1 MLEALLSQAF
11 LLSLLAATVRIATP
25 ILYTALGELYAERSG
40 VLNIGCEGA
49 MLVGSLCGFM
59 AAFYLGSSLAGV
71 LAGMAG
77 GAFIGLIMAF
87 LSVSLMADQVVA
99 GIVLNIFSI
108 GLTSF
113 FFRAL
118 FGTTSPYSVAGFSNI
133 SLPLLSEIPF
143 LGQILF
149 QQDISVYIAV
159 MLVPVAGIILYRTAL
174 GLKIIAA
181 GENPRAADTLG
192 VNVYSV
198 RYLCVT
204 LGGMMAGLGGAF
216 LMLSQVKMFVDN
228 VTAGRGF
235 MAIAV
240 VIFGRWNPYK
250 AIWGALL
257 FGLAD
262 SLQLRLQATG
272 INIPFQFLLILPYLL
287 TVIVLVSSIRKTME
301 VGKPAGPASMVV
313 PYDKEEA

>member
-1 MLEALLSQAF
+1 MLETILNQAF
-11 LLSLLAATVRIATP
+11 FLSLLAATVRMATP

-49 MLVGSLCGFM
+49 MLVGSLCAFL
-59 AAFYLGSSLAGV
+59 AAFYLNNPWAGV

-87 LSVSLMADQVVA
+87 LSVSLMANQVVA
-99 GIVLNIFSI
+99 GIVLNLFSI

-113 FFRAL
+113 FFRVL
-118 FGTTSPYSVAGFSNI
+118 FGTSSPSVAGFGRI
-133 SLPLLSEIPF
+133 SFPLLGEIPF
-143 LGQILF
+143 LGKILF
-149 QQDISVYIAV
+149 QQDISVYISII
-159 MLVPVAGIILYRTAL
+159 LVLIAGIILYHTAI

-192 VNVYSV
+192 VNVYRV
-198 RYLCVT
+198 RYLCVIF
-204 LGGMMAGLGGAF
+204 GSIMAGLGGSF
-216 LMLSQVKMFVDN
+216 LMLSHVKMFVDN

-240 VIFGRWNPYK
+240 VIFGKWNPYK
-250 AIWGALL
+250 AIIGVLL
-257 FGLAD
+257 FGMAD
-262 SLQLRLQATG
+262 SLQLRLQAAG

-287 TVIVLVSSIRKTME
+287 TIIVLVSSKRKTME
-301 VGKPAGPASMVV
+301 VGKPGGPASMVV
-313 PYDKEEA
+313 PYEKEEG